1 MSENK
6 SVIIDIEET
15 EKTRLGEFS
24 KLESVATA
32 GVLSVNNV
40 SERARIWNVRVLL
53 GESRDSTDIESESIP
68 AGEVEAGG
76 KWETDYSVKVSKPIL
91 KLTEV
96 FDTCSEIATE
106 EPHWAYVHGKNNHVR
121 ITLTVKNETDGQL
134 ADVILNKTIPLDLS
148 DITIESAKS
157 GSAEFD
163 EGTPQVVRKDL
174 VTYPK

>member
-24 KLESVATA
+24 KLESIKTT

-53 GESRDSTDIESESIP
+53 GESRDSTDIEAESIP
-68 AGEVEAGG
+68 AGEVDAGG
-76 KWETDYSVKVSKPIL
+76 KWQTDYTVDVSKPIL
-91 KLTEV
+91 KLTEI
-96 FDTCSEIATE
+96 FDTCSEIATD

-121 ITLTVKNETDGQL
+121 ITLTVKNETDVQL
-134 ADVILNKTIPLDLS
+134 EDVILNKTIP
-148 DITIESAKS
+148 
-157 GSAEFD
+157 
-163 EGTPQVVRKDL
+163 
-174 VTYPK
+174 